1 LSWSNAGADP
11 ANRED
16 PMTLIPTHALDWLV
30 AALRDGRD
38 YYRHAE
44 MHTADAELEHAFGLA
59 AEARDKLLA
68 ELRELP
74 PEAAAIASTDAV
86 LDRNAV
92 PEGERYDLLRRQFD
106 PNRPDVQAEA
116 LLSRERATLRLVES
130 VFRSHPSLAVR
141 RLMKGHFP
149 ALRQGAAIMQR
160 LSQRTRAA

>member
-1 LSWSNAGADP
+1 
-11 ANRED
+11 
-16 PMTLIPTHALDWLV
+16 MTLIPTHALDWLV

-44 MHTADAELEHAFGLA
+44 MHTADAELRHAFDLA

-68 ELRELP
+68 ELRELSP
-74 PEAAAIASTDAV
+74 DEAKIAPSDAV

-92 PEGERYDLLRRQFD
+92 PEAERYDLLRRQFD
-106 PNRPDVQAEA
+106 PARPDFQAEA

-141 RLMKGHFP
+141 RLMKRHYQ

-160 LSQRTRAA
+160 LAQRTCAA